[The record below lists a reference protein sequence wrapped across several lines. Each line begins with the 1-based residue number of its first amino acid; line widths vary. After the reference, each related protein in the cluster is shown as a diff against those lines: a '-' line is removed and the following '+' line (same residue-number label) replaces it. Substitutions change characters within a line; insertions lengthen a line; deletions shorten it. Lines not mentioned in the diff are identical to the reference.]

1 MSVIIIATAR
11 PLPEYRDTVVATFE
25 AAVAS
30 VHEHD
35 DGCQLYA
42 LHEADDRLV
51 MIEKW
56 ANKDALEAHSK
67 GHAVADLGAAL
78 KGKLAGPLDVQVL
91 RPHRAGTA
99 EQGTL

>member
-1 MSVIIIATAR
+1 MSVIVIATAR
-11 PLPEYRDTVVATFE
+11 PLPGYRDEVVAAFE

-35 DGCQLYA
+35 NGCELYA

-56 ANKDALEAHSK
+56 ADKDALAAHAK
-67 GHAVADLGAAL
+67 GPAVTGLGAAL
-78 KGKLAGPLDVQVL
+78 KGRLGAPLDVQVL
-91 RPHRAGTA
+91 RPHPAGTA
-99 EQGTL
+99 EQGML